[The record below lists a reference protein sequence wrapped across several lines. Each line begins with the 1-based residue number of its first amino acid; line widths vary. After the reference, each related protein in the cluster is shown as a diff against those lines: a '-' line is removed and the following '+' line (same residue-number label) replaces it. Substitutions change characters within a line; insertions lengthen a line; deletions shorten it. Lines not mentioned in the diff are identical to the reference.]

1 MHTSTRQPV
10 PLPAGTRSQFR
21 LAGGLPPRSRRL
33 VSGFT
38 LIELLMAMAIGLVI
52 SNIALASFIATQKYI
67 YRMERLSAMND
78 AAQSMI
84 LWCLTKQGREINYP
98 NTPQFRG
105 IAGSVTAT
113 AEICTLNLY
122 DTASATP
129 AVALPGCTLYVPV
142 TGN

>member
-1 MHTSTRQPV
+1 MSTSPHQPI
-10 PLPAGTRSQFR
+10 PASIGTILRVHHV
-21 LAGGLPPRSRRL
+21 GGLFRAPRHI

-105 IAGSVTAT
+105 IAGAVTAT

-129 AVALPGCTLYVPV
+129 LVALPGCTLYVPV